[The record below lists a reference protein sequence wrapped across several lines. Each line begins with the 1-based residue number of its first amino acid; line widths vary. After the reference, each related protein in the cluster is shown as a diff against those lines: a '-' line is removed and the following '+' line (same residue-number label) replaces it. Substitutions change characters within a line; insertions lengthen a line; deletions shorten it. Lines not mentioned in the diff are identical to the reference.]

1 MKNFTLNLFIA
12 IIHFFL
18 FTASVS
24 FSAVFTLAMYLS
36 VPTLPTETSFDLV
49 VCASEPNATLLL
61 CSAFAP
67 SPRTTADDFKAF
79 PPLPIATV

>member
-1 MKNFTLNLFIA
+1 
-12 IIHFFL
+12 
-18 FTASVS
+18 
-24 FSAVFTLAMYLS
+24 MYLS

-67 SPRTTADDFKAF
+67 SPRATADDFKAF